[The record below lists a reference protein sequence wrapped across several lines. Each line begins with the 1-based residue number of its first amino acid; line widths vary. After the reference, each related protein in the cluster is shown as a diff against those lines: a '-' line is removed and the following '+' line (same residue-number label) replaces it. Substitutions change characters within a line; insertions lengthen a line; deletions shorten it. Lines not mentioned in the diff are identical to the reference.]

1 MAWSIHALAPEARE
15 HYLELG
21 RRYTA
26 AQVLEQANK
35 ALTGYAMYA
44 AELADDGFGAE
55 DGQHLAEL
63 RDALYEQLFAC
74 DRTSIV
80 RAVSKQ
86 AQVDARRSAR
96 QERRSAR
103 LLLDIAHVVLRNG
116 GDTESANAVKVALGQ
131 TQRLR
136 SPAHLFDH
144 LQALHRVLTLPAVVP
159 VIASRGGER
168 ATRRLVEARDALL
181 AATREN
187 AGHPE
192 VRAEAEAREVIEG
205 VLVSLVRSAAEAAR
219 LATRRLGLPSIADA
233 FRLTHLA
240 PWRTRRKPAPQEPE
254 SPAPEPAAPA
264 PEPTAELTGSPAT

>member
-1 MAWSIHALAPEARE
+1 MAWSIDALAPEARG

-26 AQVLEQANK
+26 TQVLEQANK
-35 ALTGYAMYA
+35 ALMGYPMYA
-44 AELADDGFGAE
+44 AELAEDGFGAE

-63 RDALYEQLFAC
+63 RDALYAQTFVC
-74 DRTSIV
+74 DRTSIA

-96 QERRSAR
+96 QERRSVR
-103 LLLDIAHVVLRNG
+103 LLLAVAHVVLRDG
-116 GDTESANAVKVALGQ
+116 GDTESANAVKIALGQ

-136 SPAHLFDH
+136 APAHLFDH
-144 LQALHRVLTLPAVVP
+144 LQTLHRALTLPAVVR
-159 VIASRGGER
+159 VIASRGGDR

-192 VRAEAEAREVIEG
+192 VRAEVEAREVIEG
-205 VLVSLVRSAAEAAR
+205 ALVSLVRSAAEAAR
-219 LATRRLGLPSIADA
+219 VASRRLGLPSIADA

-240 PWRTRRKPAPQEPE
+240 PWRTRRKPGAQEPD
-254 SPAPEPAAPA
+254 APA
-264 PEPTAELTGSPAT
+264 TEPGAGHVA